1 MTSIAIRGLGMKFGA
16 VTVLDEF
23 SLDVGQG
30 EFITILGASGSG
42 KSTLLG
48 IISGLRQ
55 PTRGRI
61 FLDGTDITDTP
72 ANRRNIG
79 LVFQSYALFPTM
91 NVFDNVA
98 FPLKIRHKSRDEIGR
113 EVERALSLVRL
124 ENYRARPIGELSG
137 GQQQRVAL
145 ARALVFHPSVLLLDE
160 PLGAL
165 DRKLRQEVQGEIR
178 DLQRK
183 VGITTVMVTH
193 DQEEALS
200 LSDRIAIV
208 NEGQIEQVGSPSE
221 LYSRPATAYVADFF
235 GNSNIVTGRLCE
247 KDGTQFLDDRGV
259 RFPCETAANGAAG
272 GERTASLRPES
283 IRLDVAPAENGVGA
297 VVDQAIYLGTAVRYR
312 LVLDNGRQLVAMVPS
327 DQQQHPPSTRVR
339 LRWRRGDIWLIPDSA
354 GRGNMAAASTAN
366 R

>member
-1 MTSIAIRGLGMKFGA
+1 MTSIAIRDVGMKFGA
-16 VTVLDEF
+16 VTVLDAF

-30 EFITILGASGSG
+30 EFMTILGASGSG

-61 FLDGTDITDTP
+61 FLDGADITDAP

-98 FPLKIRHKSRDEIGR
+98 FPLKVRRKGRDEIGR

-124 ENYRARPIGELSG
+124 EGYGARRITELSG

-145 ARALVFHPSVLLLDE
+145 ARALVFNPSVLLLDE

-178 DLQRK
+178 DLQRQ

-208 NEGQIEQVGSPSE
+208 NAGRLEQVGSPSE

-235 GNSNIVTGRLCE
+235 GSANIVTGRLRE
-247 KDGTQFLDDRGV
+247 EDGVRFLDDRGV
-259 RFPCETAANGAAG
+259 RFPCEGADG
-272 GERTASLRPES
+272 TGDGEQAASLRPES
-283 IRLDVAPAENGVGA
+283 IRLDVEPSGRGVGA
-297 VVDQAIYLGTAVRYR
+297 VVDQAIYLGTTVRYR
-312 LVLDNGRQLVAMVPS
+312 LVLENGRQLVAMVPS
-327 DQQQHPPSTRVR
+327 DRQRHPPATRVW
-339 LRWRRGDIWLIPDSA
+339 LRWRRGDIWLIPERA
-354 GRGNMAAASTAN
+354 GSGDTAVSGGA
-366 R
+366 RQ